1 MLRTGLV
8 LAGAV
13 LAAAGS
19 LLAQA
24 PAAKTPVP
32 NRFDQALAQRA
43 EGKQSPE
50 DVRIDASWR
59 RGTEIIECRVYGTGI
74 GIWRDKT
81 QFSLTREQ
89 VVGLLKELQKARF
102 GDMPK
107 WFGNPEGEGEEDEDR
122 DKESEKKPEKE
133 KEHPKEKV
141 YLRGSLFVRVASD
154 SKRVAQYMEG
164 EQETPFAALVARIL
178 DTAEK
183 AAAGGRGAASLPE
196 GLAAVAEGKLAPE
209 TLQVMVQRRAGS
221 GDPKKSSGHW
231 LMRIDGRRVV
241 DRSWAADGSES
252 TRLVVLS
259 EADFRQLVKLLHD
272 SDLAGMPRN
281 LYSADNVRIDLRV
294 LDRRA
299 DLTARR
305 YAGKTAQTLGAKQEA
320 FDRVDAALVALHD
333 RVAREGGTAS
343 SAE

>member
-1 MLRTGLV
+1 MLRTRP
-8 LAGAV
+8 V
-13 LAAAGS
+13 LAAAVLFAAGS
-19 LLAQA
+19 LFAQT
-24 PAAKTPVP
+24 PPAKTPP
-32 NRFDQALAQRA
+32 GNRFDQELAQRA

-59 RGTEIIECRVYGTGI
+59 RGTEIVECRVYGTGV

-81 QFSLTREQ
+81 QFPLTREQ

-102 GDMPK
+102 GAMPK
-107 WFGNPEGEGEEDEDR
+107 FFGNPEGEGEEDEDR
-122 DKESEKKPEKE
+122 NRDSGKKPEKE
-133 KEHPKEKV
+133 TERQKEKV

-164 EQETPFAALVARIL
+164 DQEGPFAALVARIL
-178 DTAEK
+178 ETAEK

-196 GLAAVAEGKLAPE
+196 GLAAVADGKLAPE
-209 TLQVMVQRRAGS
+209 TLQVMVQRRAGGS
-221 GDPKKSSGHW
+221 APGASSAHW
-231 LMRIDGRRVV
+231 LLRIDGRRVL

-252 TRLVVLS
+252 TKLLVLP
-259 EADFRQLVKLLHD
+259 EADYKKLVTLFHD

-294 LDRRA
+294 LDRRV
-299 DLTARR
+299 DLSARR
-305 YAGKTAQTLGAKQEA
+305 YAGKTAQSLGAKQEA

-333 RVAREGGTAS
+333 RVAKEGGAAGP
-343 SAE
+343 AE